1 VHDELQIAR
10 AATADAHAA
19 ARCFVQAFASDPL
32 IDYFFGDSA
41 AGRDESAERFFG
53 LLLRARIALGMPAL
67 LARRGAQ
74 IVGGAMGYDTVRADW
89 PDALQREWDRLEA
102 QAPAIAERF
111 GAYESIAAASEPD
124 RPHYY
129 LGVLGV
135 APIVR
140 GTGTGS
146 ALLRAFCALSAQDP
160 LSTGVYLETANP
172 DNVAFYARHGFVE
185 RGSGRLGSGTLW
197 CLFHAH
203 GR

>member
-1 VHDELQIAR
+1 MTDGAR
-10 AATADAHAA
+10 IVPAAAAEADAA
-19 ARCFVQAFASDPL
+19 ARCFVQAFARDPL

-41 AGRDESAERFFG
+41 AGRDASAERFFA

-67 LARRGAQ
+67 LMRREAR
-74 IVGGAMGYDTVRADW
+74 IVGGAMGYSTVRPDW
-89 PDALQREWDRLEA
+89 PQALQREWDALEA
-102 QAPAIAERF
+102 RSPAIGERF
-111 GAYESIAAASEPD
+111 GVYESIAAAAEPD

-135 APIVR
+135 APAVR
-140 GTGTGS
+140 GSGAGS

-172 DNVAFYARHGFVE
+172 DNLAFYGSHGFVE
-185 RGSGRLGSGTLW
+185 RGAGRLGSGTLW